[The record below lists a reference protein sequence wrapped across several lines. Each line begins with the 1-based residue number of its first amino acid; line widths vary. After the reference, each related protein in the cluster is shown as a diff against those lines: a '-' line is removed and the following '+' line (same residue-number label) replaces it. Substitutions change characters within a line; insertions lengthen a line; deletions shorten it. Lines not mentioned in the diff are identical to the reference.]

1 VAEFHAP
8 VGSSFNR
15 TFRSAAVLSLLLFAP
30 AIAYAQ
36 NRIPPGFLG
45 TWAGGGIGA
54 NNTPA
59 GAPTIELP
67 YQQLDKKLGE
77 FLQPWALTAHEA
89 LEWNTDDT
97 GQACKLDGMFRPG
110 AATGGGGFRF
120 VEAAGN
126 KLYQVW
132 GVDERGLARIYLDS
146 PHPRNVPLTW
156 NGDSRGHFEGADTLV
171 IDIVGFN
178 AKSWLESDRWV
189 HSEELHVVERYKL
202 FGNGEWLQLRTFV
215 DDRLALKTPY
225 TFTRYYHKV
234 PDATEGGE
242 GVCNQNAPEDDLW
255 SQRRNKLLNQH
266 DVAFAAF
273 IAKYPDDTLPKG
285 PIAAPPPRTIA
296 VVPLGSNAPAAKVTP
311 TVQVAP
317 ADSVRL
323 RSFAGVYEPVA
334 AVGSLKPTGSLLD
347 MPLLPQASQ
356 LAKSKDPAF
365 DPASHCMV
373 VGPFR
378 MMARDDARFELL
390 ATANRVTM
398 MFENIALGN
407 KREVYLSRSEHPS
420 GADPTYLGDSIGRF
434 DGDTLVVD
442 TVGFNDATWLNDAG
456 APHSEALHL
465 VERIRPLQGGKY
477 LEYRVM
483 AEDPK
488 TLAKPYS
495 YTRYFQRTSAELQ
508 EDFCENRR

>member
-1 VAEFHAP
+1 VTKRTPVAAGF
-8 VGSSFNR
+8 SRR
-15 TFRSAAVLSLLLFAP
+15 TRSAFIISLLALTPP
-30 AIAYAQ
+30 AAHAQ
-36 NRIPPGFLG
+36 TKIPAAFLG

-67 YQQLDKKLGE
+67 YQELDKKLGE
-77 FLQPWALTAHEA
+77 FLQPWAFAAHEA

-146 PHPRNVPLTW
+146 RHPRNVALTW
-156 NGDSRGHFEGADTLV
+156 NGDARGRFASDDTLV
-171 IDIVGFN
+171 VDIVGFN
-178 AKSWLESDRWV
+178 SKSWLESDRWV

-202 FGNGEWLQLRTFV
+202 FGNGQWLQLRTFV
-215 DDRLALKTPY
+215 DDRLALKAPY

-234 PDATEGGE
+234 ADATEGGE

-255 SQRRNKLLNQH
+255 SQRRNKLLDQH
-266 DVAFAAF
+266 DQAFAAF

-285 PIAAPPPRTIA
+285 AVAAPASRTSSA
-296 VVPLGSNAPAAKVTP
+296 VPLGSNAPAAKSTP
-311 TVQVAP
+311 TVPVTP
-317 ADSVRL
+317 ADSSRL
-323 RSFAGVYEPVA
+323 KALAGVYEPTA
-334 AVGSLKPTGSLLD
+334 AVGPLKASGTLLD
-347 MPLLPQASQ
+347 LQLLPPASQ
-356 LAKSKDPAF
+356 VAKSKNPEF
-365 DPASHCMV
+365 DPAKHCMV

-390 ATANRVTM
+390 ATASRATM

-407 KREVYLSRSEHPS
+407 KREIYLSRTDHQSE
-420 GADPTYLGDSIGRF
+420 GDATYLGDSIARF
-434 DGDTLVVD
+434 DGETLVID

-456 APHSEALHL
+456 APHSASLHPI
-465 VERIRPLQGGKY
+465 ERIRPLQGGKY
-477 LEYRVM
+477 LEYRVT

-488 TLAKPYS
+488 TLARPYS
-495 YTRYFQRTSAELQ
+495 YTRYFQRTSTELQ
-508 EDFCENRR
+508 EDFCEDRR